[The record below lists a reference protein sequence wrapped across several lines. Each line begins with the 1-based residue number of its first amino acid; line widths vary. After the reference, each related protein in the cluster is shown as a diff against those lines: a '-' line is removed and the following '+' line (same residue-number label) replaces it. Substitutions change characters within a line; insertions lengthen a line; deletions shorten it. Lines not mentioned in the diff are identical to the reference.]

1 MKIQANY
8 LLICIGLLFFYIVSP
23 TTIHAKILDYSI
35 GYQLIN
41 TNFAL
46 NKINNNSLTNTVTYN
61 SIVTNR
67 NENSLNNATATENEN
82 LVLVRENSYKY
93 VEDFNFGKGILF
105 GFIITMILLNLAGYF
120 LFNEKLFLYFSG
132 LVSSTA
138 SVFWLFNI
146 TSGVA
151 SGNLFFQTVS
161 ILFLGCLWLVFAYF
175 FLSLNKFSP
184 SIKTPSY
191 IAVGI
196 SILLI
201 LSGILTKNVIL
212 FKIANALTI
221 SAIGLYFVVGIT
233 LFSKKN
239 YVKFYVIA
247 TAIPLLFMIDY
258 FVLQPFNINFLG
270 TTLLHIEVA
279 TVFEILILTYA
290 ILFRMNSLTEE
301 IEIKKTEMKIFLKQ
315 QDTLM
320 RSNVERL
327 VEDVYLENL
336 IMHYDLTGLEVKLL
350 QYISEGKSNKKISR
364 KLKLSDTEVKEY
376 TQTLYEKLEINERV
390 QEDHSLVAS
399 QPDYIYN

>member
-1 MKIQANY
+1 MKIQVNY
-8 LLICIGLLFFYIVSP
+8 LLICIGLLFFYIAIP
-23 TTIHAKILDYSI
+23 TTIHAKTLNYSTE
-35 GYQLIN
+35 YKLIN
-41 TNFAL
+41 VDLAL
-46 NKINNNSLTNTVTYN
+46 NRNNNNTPTSAVTYN
-61 SIVTNR
+61 SLAATK
-67 NENSLNNATATENEN
+67 NENSFNKTTASSIENYASIK
-82 LVLVRENSYKY
+82 ENSYNY
-93 VEDFNFGKGILF
+93 AENFTFGKGILF
-105 GFIITMILLNLAGYF
+105 GFIITMILLNIAGYF

-132 LVSSTA
+132 LVSSIA
-138 SVFWLFNI
+138 SVFWLFDF
-146 TSGVA
+146 TAGVA
-151 SGNLFFQTVS
+151 SGNLIVQSVS
-161 ILFLGCLWLVFAYF
+161 VLLLGGISLVFAYL
-175 FLSLNKFSP
+175 FLSLNKFLP
-184 SIKTPSY
+184 TVKIPSY
-191 IAVGI
+191 LAIGI
-196 SILLI
+196 SVSLI
-201 LSGILTKNVIL
+201 ISGILTKNVIL
-212 FKIANALTI
+212 YKIANALTI
-221 SAIGLYFVVGIT
+221 SIIGLYFVVSIT
-233 LFSKKN
+233 LFNKKN

-270 TTLLHIEVA
+270 ATLLHIEVA

-290 ILFRMNSLTEE
+290 ILFRMNALTEE
-301 IEIKKTEMKIFLKQ
+301 VEIKKTEMKIFLKQ